1 VSEWEQSE
9 DLVCTKG
16 DMVIGVVLDD
26 ERRLFGYVVVDVL
39 DLVQRRGHIWHGRRG
54 GGMDRSRGRRGGGC

>member
-1 VSEWEQSE
+1 MSEWEQSE

-26 ERRLFGYVVVDVL
+26 ERRLFGYVIVDVL

-54 GGMDRSRGRRGGGC
+54 WGMGRCRGRREGGR